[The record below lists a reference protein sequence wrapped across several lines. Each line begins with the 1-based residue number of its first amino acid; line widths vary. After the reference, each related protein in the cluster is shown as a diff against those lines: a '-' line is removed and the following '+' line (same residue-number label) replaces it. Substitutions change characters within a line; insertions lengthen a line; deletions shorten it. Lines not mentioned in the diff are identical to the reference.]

1 MSKGRLVT
9 GPETR
14 ANAVGHEPVGGSTRR
29 LLLAGTVAG
38 PLFVVLALAQAVLR
52 EGFDPLR
59 HAVSQLSLGDGGW
72 VQVANFAV
80 TGLLMLVC
88 AIGLRRV
95 LGRGRGGRWA
105 PVLIAVMGLGFV
117 VAAFLPA
124 DPGNGFPPGTG
135 SEASFSVTGVLHL
148 ACAGIAFIALIAACF
163 VLASRFSRIG
173 WRGWASAGR
182 TSGVL
187 LAIGFAAA
195 SSGVVGGPLAM
206 FVGVVIAWLWV
217 GVSAARLAR

>member
-1 MSKGRLVT
+1 MN
-9 GPETR
+9 GPETQVD
-14 ANAVGHEPVGGSTRR
+14 AVGHEASSGSTKL

-38 PLFVVLALAQAVLR
+38 PLFVIVALAQAVLR

-59 HAVSQLSLGDGGW
+59 HAVSQLALGEGGW

-80 TGLLMLVC
+80 TGLLMIVC
-88 AIGLRRV
+88 AVGLRRA
-95 LGRGRGGRWA
+95 LRGGRGGRWA
-105 PVLIAVMGLGFV
+105 PILIAVMGVGFV

-135 SEASFSVTGVLHL
+135 SEASFSVTGMLHL

-163 VLASRFSRIG
+163 VLASRFSGMG
-173 WRGWASAGR
+173 WRGWAIAGR

-187 LAIGFAAA
+187 AAIGFAAA
-195 SSGVVGGPLAM
+195 NSGVVGGPLAM